1 MAFYSTPIK
10 DVWVFE
16 PKLIHDERG
25 YFFESFNLRNFE
37 AATGLA
43 PAFVQDNQSLSYYG
57 VMRGMH
63 FQKAPFAQA
72 KMLKVLRGE
81 VQDVVVD
88 LRKNSDTFGQYFSV
102 VLSAENKKQLFI
114 PKEFAHGFL
123 VLSDEVEFSYKCD
136 EFYSPDYE
144 GSILYNDPALG
155 IEWLVPEKEIITS
168 DKDKEAKLL
177 ADCEL

>member
-1 MAFYSTPIK
+1 MPFYSTPLK

-16 PKLIHDERG
+16 PKLLHDERG

-43 PAFVQDNQSLSYYG
+43 PVFVQDNQSLSYYG

-63 FQKAPFAQA
+63 FQKTPFAQA
-72 KMLKVLRGE
+72 KLLRVLQGE

-88 LRKNSDTFGQYFSV
+88 VRKDSPTFGQHFSI

-114 PKEFAHGFL
+114 PKGFAHGFL
-123 VLSDEVEFSYKCD
+123 VLSDEAEFFYKCD
-136 EFYSPDYE
+136 DFYSPGYE
-144 GSILYNDPALG
+144 ASLLYNDPSLG
-155 IEWLVPEKEIITS
+155 IEWLVPEKDIITS
-168 DKDKEAKLL
+168 DKDKVASLL
-177 ADCEL
+177 TDLEL